1 MAGSSPA
8 MVVCKGKY
16 ARGDEGTVAPAR
28 QSRRRSLMDVFERV
42 FSSTRLTMTAQ

>member
-8 MVVCKGKY
+8 MTCDGKY
-16 ARGDEGTVAPAR
+16 AHGDKVTVVAAR
-28 QSRRRSLMDVFERV
+28 QSRRRSLMEVLERV